1 MLLAHSVSTLL
12 VCRSASSLSSLF
24 PVCQSVDFNKLEM
37 SSLLRYK
44 RFFKLTTSTSASKSE
59 HISVIRRHFVNH
71 PRLRDV
77 EVISG
82 FLYANN
88 QHKLQNKQAIAQALQ
103 AQQEFKNAQAA
114 AAAAAAAAAQTRAQI
129 QADAEDERMWAEQN
143 PQAAQQKQE

>member
-1 MLLAHSVSTLL
+1 MERPATPAVLRVVSHSRLPPLAFLCV
-12 VCRSASSLSSLF
+12 VCLCF
-24 PVCQSVDFNKLEM
+24 FQSVDFNKLEM

-44 RFFKLTTSTSASKSE
+44 RFFKLTTSTSASKAE

-103 AQQEFKNAQAA
+103 AQQELKNAQAA
-114 AAAAAAAAAQTRAQI
+114 AAAAAQAQAQAQADEAAQRAAAGG
-129 QADAEDERMWAEQN
+129 M
-143 PQAAQQKQE
+143 